1 MTKIRKRES
10 AIDLYLEF
18 QKIRLNLDR
27 VPTVNLSK
35 IKDVINKVHFA
46 DIANDQQAL
55 DNTGDTFYKIY
66 ENDKEGDYFRN
77 LTLSYTIEA
86 KKVGAVYGNFKE
98 EIDKDGEKKIVFKN
112 SKRDF
117 NGYGRFLVDVTS
129 GKVIFSKELDK
140 FIIIECNTYTVLD
153 EITFN
158 LSYSVEKKQKI
169 TDFLNVIEEIY
180 RNVINVA
187 THDYA
192 IYPYRFCGKDFYY
205 CCDTLEFVK
214 HKPIEKELY
223 FKAFDV
229 KQEELNIEKA
239 KDYLTMI
246 ASDEASLNNLRLLH
260 AYTMRRKLG
269 LEPAEQF
276 FIIKDRGRT
285 GKGLF
290 MLTFADIFKINQVS
304 FDNLAKGGFEASN
317 EWLNFYGADLA
328 HANESGEIKPQD
340 MRVLRKI
347 ATSEVVTGRGI
358 GKDAVK
364 FKLNA
369 VLILDTNEDVDIGT
383 IAANTER
390 TVKLS
395 FKDTPADETQAQ
407 RRARFKPYWNF
418 IQPSGENSIS
428 ISANL
433 SFLIDSLNY
442 LAIHRGEFVFED
454 VAFRNYA
461 SADELTD
468 TQRILVLV
476 IDENGYILANNELLS
491 AAVQEDYGSFRFAKA
506 KTDVA
511 KVGVRL
517 NSQRFIDGSNN
528 KVHVVGDKL
537 VFNQTVEIL
546 RAEKT

>member
-1 MTKIRKRES
+1 MEKIVDAKE
-10 AIDLYLEF
+10 LYLEF

-27 VPTVNLSK
+27 VDTPNLSR
-35 IKDVINKVHFA
+35 IKDVINKIHFA
-46 DIANDQQAL
+46 DIGNNQQAL
-55 DNTGDTFYKIY
+55 DNTGDAYYKIF
-66 ENDKEGDYFRN
+66 ENDTEGDYFRN

-86 KKVGAVYGNFKE
+86 KKVGTVYGSFKE
-98 EIDKDGEKKIVFKN
+98 ETNKDGEKKIIFKN
-112 SKRDF
+112 NKREF
-117 NGYGRFLVDVTS
+117 SGYSRFLVDITS
-129 GKVIFSKELDK
+129 GKVIFSKELSK
-140 FIIIECNTYTVLD
+140 FIIVEGNTYTVLD

-158 LSYSVEKKQKI
+158 LTYPVDKNQRIK
-169 TDFLNVIEEIY
+169 DFLEVIEIIY
-180 RNVINVA
+180 RNIINVP
-187 THDYA
+187 THKYK
-192 IYPYRFCGKDFYY
+192 IYPYRFCGTDFYY
-205 CCDTLEFVK
+205 CCNKLELVN
-214 HKPIEKELY
+214 HIPQLDELY
-223 FKAFDV
+223 FDAFDV
-229 KQEELNIEKA
+229 SQTELNIEMA
-239 KDYLTMI
+239 QNYLTMI

-290 MLTFADIFKINQVS
+290 MLTFTDIFKINQVS

-328 HANESGEIKPQD
+328 HANETGEIKPQD

-369 VLILDTNEDVDIGT
+369 VLILDTNETVDIGD

-390 TVKLS
+390 TIKIS
-395 FKDTPADETQAQ
+395 FKDTKDETKGQ
-407 RRARFKPYWNF
+407 RRARFKPYWDF
-418 IQPSGENSIS
+418 IQPNGEPSM
-428 ISANL
+428 SANL

-442 LAIHRGEFVFED
+442 LATQKGEFVFED

-476 IDENGYILANNELLS
+476 IDENGYI
-491 AAVQEDYGSFRFAKA
+491 
-506 KTDVA
+506 
-511 KVGVRL
+511 
-517 NSQRFIDGSNN
+517 SQ
-528 KVHVVGDKL
+528 
-537 VFNQTVEIL
+537 
-546 RAEKT
+546 